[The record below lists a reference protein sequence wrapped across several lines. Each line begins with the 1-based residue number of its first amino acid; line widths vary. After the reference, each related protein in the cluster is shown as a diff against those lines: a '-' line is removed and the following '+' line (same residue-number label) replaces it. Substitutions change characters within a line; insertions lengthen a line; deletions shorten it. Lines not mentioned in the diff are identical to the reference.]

1 MQSLML
7 ITQALTAFTHVALS
21 KQPWRKESKK
31 AMKSRDRRW
40 EERKWNIMLE
50 AEMEK
55 TGAFQSCHN
64 VRMYVNIA
72 ELV

>member
-1 MQSLML
+1 M
-7 ITQALTAFTHVALS
+7 
-21 KQPWRKESKK
+21 
-31 AMKSRDRRW
+31 DRRR
-40 EERKWNIMLE
+40 EERKWIIMLE

-55 TGAFQSCHN
+55 TGASQSRHN